1 MMGELNYT
9 GPIDLPQYYVE
20 KYTIMDQYKSSD
32 MSDDQFGVRVEI
44 VLGRRL
50 LNSLLTTFLPTGCIC
65 LVAFS
70 SNFFRVWLNNSLNKF
85 AKKQLICILSIWQAS
100 YFDVIVTV
108 NVTLLLVL
116 STLFISVLDSMPR
129 TSYVKMID
137 IWLIFCLLIPLAEVL
152 FHAMLDNYRHEI
164 EIEDAGVDMLS
175 NVGPAPKMRVERKKK
190 RLNRLQNLGMIGFPL
205 MFIIFVFVYF
215 FVGLA

>member
-1 MMGELNYT
+1 MIKGELNYT
-9 GPIDLPQYYVE
+9 GPIDLPQYFVE
-20 KYTIMDQYKSSD
+20 KYTITDQYKSSD
-32 MSDDQFGVRVEI
+32 MSGNQFGVRVQI

-50 LNSLLTTFLPTGCIC
+50 INQLLTTFLPTTCIC
-65 LVAFS
+65 MVAFAT
-70 SNFFRVWLNNSLNKF
+70 NFFRVRQRNSFKF
-85 AKKQLICILSIWQAS
+85 GKKNSFLQSA

-152 FHAMLDNYRHEI
+152 FHAMVDQYRYEI
-164 EIEDAGVDMLS
+164 ETEDAGVVLLS
-175 NVGPAPKMRVERKKK
+175 NVGPDMQETPKKSVTRKKK
-190 RLNRLQNLGMIGFPL
+190 TLNRLQNLGMIGFPL
-205 MFIIFVFVYF
+205 IFIIFVSVYF
-215 FVGLA
+215 FVGLC